1 PLPGGTCK
9 LKMTQMDLL
18 VTNVA
23 DLLATAVHEVLRLM
37 GQAVSEYR
45 EESARMRQ
53 ENQKLQRKLEE
64 LRKRLDISDAVHQVS
79 SSGSA
84 EDSSVEVHHQQ
95 VVRCRPEP
103 QPSLSEE
110 EHERPGPQHLS
121 FKEEK
126 MSEIQL
132 EPEER
137 NVNEAWHDKLTSNY
151 SPKSRRPIS
160 RLRKP
165 TMSSPDVPGIPENRG
180 FETPR
185 CVITNNIKIE
195 LNPEPPE
202 CAVAGQPDG
211 IMANDAVLNCAPL
224 EDGQNLQP
232 YSPGSSEPTFI
243 LQDQYAPPHTNIL
256 SSRVDN
262 MLDLPNPSCLNMRR
276 ESLHVCHVCGK
287 TFATSSSL
295 GAHFVCHS
303 NERPFACKCCNFRFS
318 RLADLKKHERIHT
331 GERPYNCSLC
341 GRRFNRT
348 ENLRRHLRKVHH
360 GVML

>member
-1 PLPGGTCK
+1 
-9 LKMTQMDLL
+9 MTQMDLL

-53 ENQKLQRKLEE
+53 ENQKLQRKMEE
-64 LRKRLDISDAVHQVS
+64 LQKRLDVSDTVQQVS

-84 EDSSVEVHHQQ
+84 EASSFEVHHQQ
-95 VVRCRPEP
+95 MLGCRLEQEP
-103 QPSLSEE
+103 MVSEE
-110 EHERPGPQHLS
+110 EHKHPESQNQS

-126 MSEIQL
+126 TSEIQL
-132 EPEER
+132 EPEEQA
-137 NVNEAWHDKLTSNY
+137 VNTEWLSKPTSPTCNS
-151 SPKSRRPIS
+151 SPKSKRPFSRQRKSTPASPNIS
-160 RLRKP
+160 AVL
-165 TMSSPDVPGIPENRG
+165 ENG
-180 FETPR
+180 EFEMPR
-185 CVITNNIKIE
+185 CTISNNVKME

-202 CAVAGQPDG
+202 CVLAGQSDG
-211 IMANDAVLNCAPL
+211 FMPNDAVFNRMTL
-224 EDGQNLQP
+224 EDGQNQQP
-232 YSPGSSEPTFI
+232 YSPGHSEHGYI
-243 LQDQYAPPHTNIL
+243 VQEQYVLPHTNIL

-262 MLDLPNPSCLNMRR
+262 MLDIPNPSRLNMRR
-276 ESLHVCHVCGK
+276 ESLHACHICGK

-360 GVML
+360 GAML

>member
-1 PLPGGTCK
+1 
-9 LKMTQMDLL
+9 MTQMDLL

-53 ENQKLQRKLEE
+53 ENQKLQRKMEE
-64 LRKRLDISDAVHQVS
+64 LQKRLDVSDAVQQVS

-84 EDSSVEVHHQQ
+84 EASSFEVQHQQ
-95 VVRCRPEP
+95 MLGCRLEQEP
-103 QPSLSEE
+103 MVSEE
-110 EHERPGPQHLS
+110 EHKHPESQNQS

-126 MSEIQL
+126 TSEIQPD
-132 EPEER
+132 PEEQA
-137 NVNEAWHDKLTSNY
+137 VNNAWLSKPTSPMCNS
-151 SPKSRRPIS
+151 SPKSRRPFSRQRKTTPASPNIS
-160 RLRKP
+160 
-165 TMSSPDVPGIPENRG
+165 
-180 FETPR
+180 
-185 CVITNNIKIE
+185 
-195 LNPEPPE
+195 
-202 CAVAGQPDG
+202 
-211 IMANDAVLNCAPL
+211 AVLEN
-224 EDGQNLQP
+224 EDGQNQQP
-232 YSPGSSEPTFI
+232 YSPGHSEPSYI
-243 LQDQYAPPHTNIL
+243 VQEQYVLPHTNIL

-262 MLDLPNPSCLNMRR
+262 MLDIPNPSRLNMRR
-276 ESLHVCHVCGK
+276 ESLHACHICGK

-360 GVML
+360 GAML